1 MNSRVAVI
9 IVAAGRGTRFSSDG
23 DHQPK
28 QYRDLAGRPV
38 IGRVLDAF
46 LSHPA
51 ITDVLTVIHPDDSA
65 LYEQAVA
72 TAGSVGSDKLRQPVN
87 GGKSRQVS
95 VRNGLVELKNDAIG
109 RVLIHDA
116 ARPFVSHA
124 VIDNVLEKLAEGHR
138 AVLPAVPVVDTLK
151 RQKETTGQLET
162 VDRAGLW
169 AAQTPQGFDYPTILE
184 GHQKA
189 IRAGRTDFT
198 DDTAIAEWQ
207 DVRVALAEGDP
218 DNFKI
223 TSRSDL
229 DRAIERIS
237 MTERQNPG
245 LAELGDV
252 RMGTGYD
259 VHAFEDG
266 DGVTLGGVHIAH
278 DKRLKGH
285 SDADVV
291 LHAITDAILGAIGDG
306 DIGAHFPPSDPVWKG
321 ASSDRFLEDAVRRV
335 AELGGKIA
343 HLDVTVVCEAPKIGP
358 HREAMRQTIA
368 GICRLPVSRIAVKA
382 TTSERLGFTGRKEGI
397 AALAAATVRLPFT
410 DEDFT

>member
-9 IVAAGRGTRFSSDG
+9 VVAAGRGTRFSTDQYR
-23 DHQPK
+23 QPK
-28 QYRDLAGRPV
+28 QYRDLGGRPV
-38 IGRVLDAF
+38 VSHALEAF

-51 ITDVLTVIHPDDSA
+51 ITDVLVVIHPDDTD
-65 LYEQAVA
+65 LYDRAVA
-72 TAGSVGSDKLRQPVN
+72 AIGPVAGEKLRQAVS
-87 GGKSRQVS
+87 GGASRQES
-95 VRNGLVELKNDAIG
+95 VRNGLVAMENRNIDLI
-109 RVLIHDA
+109 LIHDA
-116 ARPFVSHA
+116 ARPFISHA
-124 VIDNVLEKLAEGHR
+124 VIDAVLEKLTEGNR

-151 RQKETTGQLET
+151 RLDDKSGQLVT
-162 VDRAGLW
+162 VDRTGLW
-169 AAQTPQGFDYPTILE
+169 AAQTPQGFDYRTILE
-184 GHQKA
+184 GHEKA
-189 IRAGRTDFT
+189 NLAGRSDFT
-198 DDTAIAEWQ
+198 DDTAIAEWLGFE
-207 DVRVALAEGDP
+207 VILADGDP

-229 DRAIERIS
+229 DRAIKRVP
-237 MTERQNPG
+237 MTKIQNPG

-266 DGVTLGGVHIAH
+266 DGVILGGIRIAH

-335 AELGGKIA
+335 TELGGKTA
-343 HLDVTVVCEAPKIGP
+343 HVDVTVVCEAPKIGP
-358 HREAMRQTIA
+358 HREAMRQSIA
-368 GICRLPVSRIAVKA
+368 RICNLPVSRVSVKA

-397 AALAAATVRLPFT
+397 AALASATVRLPFT
-410 DEDFT
+410 GEDFS

>member
-9 IVAAGRGTRFSSDG
+9 VVAAGRGTRFSTDQ
-23 DHQPK
+23 DRQPK
-28 QYRDLAGRPV
+28 QYRDLGGRPV
-38 IGRVLDAF
+38 ISHALEAF
-46 LSHPA
+46 LSHPV
-51 ITDVLTVIHPDDSA
+51 ITDVLVVIHPEDTD
-65 LYEQAVA
+65 LYEKAVA
-72 TAGSVGSDKLRQPVN
+72 AIDPVAGEKLRQAVS
-87 GGKSRQVS
+87 GGATRQES
-95 VRNGLVELKNDAIG
+95 VRNGLVALENQNIDQ
-109 RVLIHDA
+109 VLIHDA
-116 ARPFVSHA
+116 ARPFISHA
-124 VIDNVLEKLAEGHR
+124 VIDAVLEKLAEGHR

-151 RQKETTGQLET
+151 RLGETTGQLET
-162 VDRAGLW
+162 VDRTGLW

-184 GHQKA
+184 GHEKA
-189 IRAGRTDFT
+189 NGAGRTDFT
-198 DDTAIAEWQ
+198 DDTAIAEWLGF
-207 DVRVALAEGDP
+207 DVTLADGDP

-229 DRAIERIS
+229 DRATKRVP
-237 MTERQNPG
+237 MTKKQNSG

-266 DGVTLGGVHIAH
+266 DGVILGGIRIAH

-321 ASSDRFLEDAVRRV
+321 ASSDRFLDDAVRRV
-335 AELGGKIA
+335 TELGGRIA
-343 HLDVTVVCEAPKIGP
+343 HVDVTVVCEAPKIGP
-358 HREAMRQTIA
+358 HREAMRQSIA
-368 GICRLPVSRIAVKA
+368 RICNLPVSRVSVKA

-397 AALAAATVRLPFT
+397 AALASATVRLPFT
-410 DEDFT
+410 DEDL

>member
-9 IVAAGRGTRFSSDG
+9 VVAAGRGTRFSTDQ
-23 DHQPK
+23 DRQPK
-28 QYRDLAGRPV
+28 QYRDLGGRPV
-38 IGRVLDAF
+38 ISRALEVF

-51 ITDVLTVIHPDDSA
+51 ITDVLTVIHPDDVL

-72 TAGSVGSDKLRQPVN
+72 AVGSAGDEKLRQPIL
-87 GGKSRQVS
+87 GGGTRQES
-95 VRNGLVELKNDAIG
+95 VCNGLVELKQGSIG
-109 RVLIHDA
+109 QVLIHDA

-124 VIDNVLEKLAEGHR
+124 VIDAVLEKLSQGNR

-151 RQKETTGQLET
+151 RLEGTTGQLET
-162 VDRAGLW
+162 VVRTGLW

-184 GHQKA
+184 GHEKA
-189 IRAGRTDFT
+189 YEAGRTDFT

-207 DVRVALAEGDP
+207 DVTVALAEGDP

-229 DRAIERIS
+229 DRGIKRIS
-237 MTERQNPG
+237 MTDRQKTG

-266 DGVTLGGVHIAH
+266 DAVILGGIQIAH

-306 DIGAHFPPSDPVWKG
+306 DIGTHFPPSDPVWKG
-321 ASSDRFLEDAVRRV
+321 ASSDRFLDDAVRRV
-335 AELGGKIA
+335 TELGGKIA
-343 HLDVTVVCEAPKIGP
+343 HVDVTVVCEAPKIGP
-358 HREAMRQTIA
+358 HREAMRQSIA
-368 GICRLPVSRIAVKA
+368 RICNLPVSRVSVKA

-397 AALAAATVRLPFT
+397 AALASATVRLPFT
-410 DEDFT
+410 DEDF